1 MNLMKIQSTLGF
13 TTRGLAANLDIA
25 TGRAVTELCQYLNS
39 NLVFSD
45 LKFLPLRSEMATVKV
60 VIPSGPASY
69 PANIAFS
76 DHLGAIP
83 SVNALNLA
91 TFIGFSDLDPYDGG
105 CSQNPM

>member
-1 MNLMKIQSTLGF
+1 MGF

-60 VIPSGPASY
+60 VIPSEPASY

-76 DHLGAIP
+76 DHLVAKP
-83 SVNALNLA
+83 SGNPLNLE
-91 TFIGFSDLDPYDGG
+91 TSIGFSDLDPYDAGW
-105 CSQNPM
+105 SQNPM